1 MKSSEWKLY
10 VAVKLL
16 AIFKYL
22 KGVSTSL
29 LVSEKKELTY
39 KISKERRVAIASVV
53 GLYNLGLDIWIIILR
68 LITKFIFKYKFP

>member
-16 AIFKYL
+16 AIFKHL
-22 KGVSTSL
+22 KGVSTFL

-53 GLYNLGLDIWIIILR
+53 GLYNLGSDIWIIILR